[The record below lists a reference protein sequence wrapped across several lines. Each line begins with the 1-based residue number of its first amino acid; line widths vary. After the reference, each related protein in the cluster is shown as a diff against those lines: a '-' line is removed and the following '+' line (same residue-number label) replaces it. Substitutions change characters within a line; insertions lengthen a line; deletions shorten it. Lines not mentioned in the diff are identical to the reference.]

1 MAAAKMKIGGFKTP
15 LWNACSDD
23 DRRPVLNCA
32 YVKDG
37 KIVATDVHIL
47 IWQSLTEIHGI
58 EPEQAKL
65 IEGKF
70 FHRELLK
77 EMSKCEIITFTE
89 DGIQFV
95 KGKIKGTFD
104 YTDISEK
111 YPDFEALFTE
121 WKPEEK
127 SKIGVNPRLLEKLRM
142 CFSNPNSTFALTI
155 GANNSHIKVTSRAV
169 NQVDEMGVIMPVMLN
184 ENF

>member
-1 MAAAKMKIGGFKTP
+1 MAAAKIKIGGFKTP
-15 LWNACSDD
+15 LWNACSGDD
-23 DRRPVLNCA
+23 LRPALNCA

-37 KIVATDVHIL
+37 KIVATDARIL
-47 IWQSLTEIHGI
+47 IWQSLTEIHEI
-58 EPEQAKL
+58 EPERAKL

-89 DGIQFV
+89 DRIQFV

-111 YPDFEALFTE
+111 YPDFESIFTG

-142 CFSNPNSTFALTI
+142 CFSDPSSAFALTI
-155 GANNSHIKVTSRAV
+155 GANNKHIKVTSEAV
-169 NQVDEMGVIMPVMLN
+169 NEVDEMGIIMPVMLM
-184 ENF
+184 ENI